1 MKKGT
6 TFVGMDVHKETIAV
20 AVADEGGAPRSLG
33 TIPNRPEAVLRLV
46 RKLGPAQ
53 SLQVCYEA
61 GPCGYSLQRQL
72 SRLGV
77 PCVVVAPSLVPTRP
91 GDRVKTDRR
100 DALKLA
106 GLLRSGHLTPV
117 WVPDEEHEA
126 LRDLVRA
133 REDARQDLLRAR
145 HRLSKLLLRLGVR
158 PPQGVR
164 PWTAR
169 YRIWLQGLR
178 LPHASQQVVLR
189 EYLLAVDQGKERLS
203 RLEAEIAQAAPT
215 SAHAAV
221 IAALQALRG
230 VGLIT
235 AVTLVAELGDL
246 RRFHSPRQLMAY
258 AGLVPSEHS
267 SGGSLRRGSI
277 TKTGN
282 THVRHVTVEAAWHYR
297 HAPGLWGALRQ
308 RQAGQPETVKAIA
321 WKAQDRLH
329 RRYRRMVGRG
339 KLKQQAVVAM
349 ARELLGFVWAIAREV
364 GRPGDQA
371 APACLRRRRT
381 AGTPRP
387 AAIQPVRERAA

>member
-1 MKKGT
+1 MEKSI
-6 TFVGMDVHKETIAV
+6 TFVGLDVHKETIAV
-20 AVADEGGAPRSLG
+20 AVADGSGGAPRWLG
-33 TIPNRPEAVLRLV
+33 TIPNRPEAVTRLM
-46 RKLGPAQ
+46 RKLGPTP
-53 SLQVCYEA
+53 SLRVCYEA
-61 GPCGYSLQRQL
+61 GPCGYGLERQF
-72 SRLGV
+72 SRLGAD
-77 PCVVVAPSLVPTRP
+77 CMVVAPSLVPTRP

-106 GLLRSGHLTPV
+106 ALLRSGHLTPV

-158 PPQGVR
+158 PPEGVR

-169 YRIWLQGLR
+169 HRVWLQGLK
-178 LPHASQQVVLR
+178 LAQAAQQVVLR

-221 IAALQALRG
+221 IAALQTLRG
-230 VGLIT
+230 VGLVT
-235 AVTLVAELGDL
+235 AATLVAELGDL
-246 RRFHSPRQLMAY
+246 ARFPSPRELMAY

-267 SGGSLRRGSI
+267 SGGSRWRGSI

-282 THVRHVTVEAAWHYR
+282 AHVRHVAVEAAWHYR
-297 HAPGLWGALRQ
+297 HAPGVWGALRQ
-308 RQAGQPETVKAIA
+308 RQVGQPEAVKAIA
-321 WKAQDRLH
+321 WKAQHRLH

-339 KLKQQAVVAM
+339 KLNQQAVVAV
-349 ARELLGFVWAIAREV
+349 ARELLGFVWAIAREAA
-364 GRPGDQA
+364 RPGMEPMSARAQA
-371 APACLRRRRT
+371 A
-381 AGTPRP
+381 
-387 AAIQPVRERAA
+387 

>member
-1 MKKGT
+1 MKKDT
-6 TFVGMDVHKETIAV
+6 IFVGLDVHKETIAV
-20 AVADEGGAPRSLG
+20 AVAEEGGGAPRSLG
-33 TIPNRPEAVLRLV
+33 TVPNRPEAVARLV
-46 RKLGPAQ
+46 RKLGPAGR
-53 SLQVCYEA
+53 LEVCYEA
-61 GPCGYSLQRQL
+61 GPCGYGLQRQL
-72 SRLGV
+72 SRLGAS
-77 PCVVVAPSLVPTRP
+77 CVVVAPSLVPTRP

-106 GLLRSGHLTPV
+106 ALLRSGHLTPV

-145 HRLSKLLLRLGVR
+145 HRLSKLLLRLGLR
-158 PPQGVR
+158 PPEGVR

-169 YRIWLQGLR
+169 HRVWLQGLT

-189 EYLLAVDQGKERLS
+189 EYLLQVDQGKERLG
-203 RLEAEIAQAAPT
+203 RLEAEIAQAAST

-230 VGLIT
+230 VGLVT

-246 RRFHSPRQLMAY
+246 RRFRSPRELMAY
-258 AGLVPSEHS
+258 AGLVPREHS
-267 SGGSLRRGSI
+267 SGGSQWRGSI

-282 THVRHVTVEAAWHYR
+282 AHVRHVTVEAAWHYR
-297 HAPGLWGALRQ
+297 HAPGVWGALRR
-308 RQAGQPETVKAIA
+308 RQAGQPEAVKAIA

-339 KLKQQAVVAM
+339 KLKQQAVVAV
-349 ARELLGFVWAIAREV
+349 AREFLGFVWAIARAV
-364 GRPGDQA
+364 SGPGHEAIPARAQA
-371 APACLRRRRT
+371 A
-381 AGTPRP
+381 
-387 AAIQPVRERAA
+387 